1 MNSVGFTPVQ
11 NTVNAKPANP
21 PKFGNQVQYVQTTND
36 RYEVTAKE
44 KKQPGIV
51 TKKLM
56 NIGTAVAISA
66 VIIAGSAAL
75 LGKSAGVTRK
85 TVKNA
90 LTEVYKANSMEIPK
104 GIFGNKKAL
113 DGIKPEHL
121 VKARQKGLFEHAA
134 VIEKKLGI
142 KDGIKT
148 NMIQSAIFATVW
160 ECVEA
165 VIMAIF

>member
-11 NTVNAKPANP
+11 NTVNAKPANQT
-21 PKFGNQVQYVQTTND
+21 KFGNQVQYVQTAND
-36 RYEVTAKE
+36 RYEVAAKE

-75 LGKSAGVTRK
+75 IKRSYGVTNK
-85 TVKNA
+85 AVKNA
-90 LTEVYKANSMEIPK
+90 LTEVYKANGLDMPK
-104 GIFGNKKAL
+104 GFFANRKAIRGL
-113 DGIKPEHL
+113 KNEHYTRASYNGLHDHVKTIKNSNEFN
-121 VKARQKGLFEHAA
+121 REM
-134 VIEKKLGI
+134 
-142 KDGIKT
+142 KT
-148 NMIQSAIFATVW
+148 NIIHSAIFATVW
-160 ECVEA
+160 ECIEA